1 MSSISKYMKL
11 PELHN
16 VAEKYNIS
24 IQHVSQKTGKMI
36 NKTKELL
43 VQNIID
49 HERLQKQQEEEIKRQ
64 QEEEQEKNHETLVDS
79 METQGQIFY
88 DDEISLFLI
97 WTDCCIPK
105 DEDEKNA
112 FLEPSNIE
120 SKFDIK
126 LTFGSFLRFK
136 SQPGYIGSDFYII
149 GHDKKI
155 IECDIMCNEE
165 SMMDTEYIIIPREIT
180 KYLKD
185 ALTFFNLM
193 NSENYRKK
201 IRTLPKKYSYEYSL
215 NEDTEYNFDIGCVQ
229 LSSHDIYLHKHI
241 STIELDSP
249 ILFDYR
255 LSRWTDYDYKL
266 FVFIPYLGKNNE
278 IIEINNYSSWIDTY
292 IDIYGAYSFLKNN
305 NVIDFQILK
314 SIMTDYQ
321 TKKSTFSLKIYTV
334 LNFDDEPPFGLSL
347 EKVSSHKYEK
357 DNYKVRE
364 AIYQATFYE
373 AFLAEKNLKKA
384 WSKNIWVMDI
394 SFESSISSSLKEVNN
409 KYDSYFYTDEY

>member
-1 MSSISKYMKL
+1 
-11 PELHN
+11 
-16 VAEKYNIS
+16 
-24 IQHVSQKTGKMI
+24 MI

-43 VQNIID
+43 VQNIKD

-79 METQGQIFY
+79 IETQGQIFY

-193 NSENYRKK
+193 NSEN
-201 IRTLPKKYSYEYSL
+201 I
-215 NEDTEYNFDIGCVQ
+215 
-229 LSSHDIYLHKHI
+229 
-241 STIELDSP
+241 
-249 ILFDYR
+249 
-255 LSRWTDYDYKL
+255 
-266 FVFIPYLGKNNE
+266 
-278 IIEINNYSSWIDTY
+278 
-292 IDIYGAYSFLKNN
+292 
-305 NVIDFQILK
+305 NVIIK
-314 SIMTDYQ
+314 
-321 TKKSTFSLKIYTV
+321 
-334 LNFDDEPPFGLSL
+334 
-347 EKVSSHKYEK
+347 
-357 DNYKVRE
+357 R
-364 AIYQATFYE
+364 
-373 AFLAEKNLKKA
+373 
-384 WSKNIWVMDI
+384 
-394 SFESSISSSLKEVNN
+394 
-409 KYDSYFYTDEY
+409 